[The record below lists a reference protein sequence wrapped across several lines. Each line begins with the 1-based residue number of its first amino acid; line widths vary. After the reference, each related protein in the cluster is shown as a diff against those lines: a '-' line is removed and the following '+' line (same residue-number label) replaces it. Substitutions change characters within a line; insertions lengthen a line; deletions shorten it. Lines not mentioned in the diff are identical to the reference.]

1 MMMQPDH
8 ESPQVPAIHIT
19 CGDRSYTVAAED
31 GPITVGR
38 QFPAQVIVD
47 DPRIS
52 RNHLRLEVEAAGWVG
67 HDHSTNGVY
76 INGQRQQEFTV
87 TDSLTVNLG
96 HPDGIPVSFAL
107 VEAEESAADTE
118 NGTVVGSLAG
128 EYLDQEDPSDITM
141 AVGDNDIGVVRAG
154 AAVSSRR
161 RQLNISQRSLAEDG
175 IVNAGALIN
184 FEKGRS
190 WPRRSTRAKLEEIL
204 KWPPG
209 TIERIRRGEH
219 VEVAGSSDLDTRYPI
234 NAAAEDVTEAVT
246 TNIVGAPLMA
256 QAVQIALSGIN
267 SRAETL
273 DTTPADEQH
282 AAIAELLAELRNL
295 EHIAAEAA
303 SKATR
308 APSVVMALSE
318 VRRTY
323 RKLMLRAARRPEAT
337 RGQKLFAAR
346 DQSQLTIAEAANA
359 AGVTPADITA
369 AEADQR
375 LSAEVESA
383 IAGLAQ
389 WLSGKR

>member
-1 MMMQPDH
+1 MMQPDRK
-8 ESPQVPAIHIT
+8 PPRVPAIHIT
-19 CGDRSYTVAAED
+19 CGDRAYTVAAED

-52 RNHLRLEVEAAGWVG
+52 RNHLRLEVETAGWVG
-67 HDHSTNGVY
+67 RDHSTNGVY

-87 TDSLTVNLG
+87 TDSMTVNLG
-96 HPDGIPVSFAL
+96 HPDGIPLSLTL
-107 VEAEESAADTE
+107 VEAEESAANAE
-118 NGTVVGSLAG
+118 NGTVVGESVA
-128 EYLDQEDPSDITM
+128 EDLDQYDPSDITM

-209 TIERIRRGEH
+209 TIERIRRGES
-219 VEVAGSSDLDTRYPI
+219 VDVAGVNDLDTRYPI
-234 NAAAEDVTEAVT
+234 GAAAEDVTEAVT

-256 QAVQIALSGIN
+256 QAVELALSGIN
-267 SRAETL
+267 SRAEML
-273 DTTPADEQH
+273 DATPADEQH
-282 AAIAELLAELRNL
+282 AAIAALLAELRNL

-323 RKLMLRAARRPEAT
+323 RKLMLRAARSPQAT

-346 DQSQLTIAEAANA
+346 DQAQLTVAEAANA

-369 AEADQR
+369 AEADQQ
-375 LSAEVESA
+375 LSAAVESA
-383 IAGLAQ
+383 IGGLVH
-389 WLSGKR
+389 WLSGK